1 MKTHKDLDVWKNSIE
16 LVTEIYRISKEFPK
30 DEMYGLTSQIR
41 RAAVSVPSNIAEG
54 AARKNENEFIYFL
67 FISRGSLA
75 ELETQIT
82 IALNLNYLN
91 QSVFDAVSSKI
102 IIVRKQLSG
111 LINHLKRK
119 KTNNLTDHR
128 LPITDHLKLI
138 KN

>member
-16 LVTEIYRISKEFPK
+16 LVTEIYNITRDFPK
-30 DEMYGLTSQIR
+30 DEIYGLTSQIKR
-41 RAAVSVPSNIAEG
+41 SSVSVPSNIAEG
-54 AARKNENEFIYFL
+54 AARKNEKEFIYFL

-82 IALNLNYLN
+82 IALNLKYLK

-111 LINHLKRK
+111 LINHLNRK
-119 KTNNLTDHR
+119 K
-128 LPITDHLKLI
+128 I
-138 KN
+138 KTK

>member
-16 LVTEIYRISKEFPK
+16 LVTEIYNITRDFPK
-30 DEMYGLTSQIR
+30 DEIYGLTSQIKR
-41 RAAVSVPSNIAEG
+41 SSVSVPSNIAEG
-54 AARKNENEFIYFL
+54 AARKNEKEFNYFL

-82 IALNLNYLN
+82 IALNLKYLK

-111 LINHLKRK
+111 LINHLNRK
-119 KTNNLTDHR
+119 K
-128 LPITDHLKLI
+128 I
-138 KN
+138 KTK